1 MTASTSRA
9 KGIAAIFADKPMR
22 RVGAA
27 AEVAALAVILASDE
41 AAYMTRSYLTV
52 DAAFLPDRLRP

>member
-1 MTASTSRA
+1 MTASTSRTN
-9 KGIAAIFADKPMR
+9 GIAAIFADTPMR

-27 AEVAALAVILASDE
+27 AEVAAFAVILASDE
-41 AAYMTRSYLTV
+41 AAYMTGEYLTV